1 MGLGN
6 VTAVFLFEWRRALTG
21 PRMVWWAVMALFPVF
36 IITLIRF
43 GPDSERLPPE
53 MWTASLFGLV
63 PMLISMLG
71 TFLWTTPAVSA
82 ELERKSWVY
91 LAVRPHGST
100 AVLLG
105 KYLAAVTWVVP
116 AALVG
121 LTISVAIAP
130 LEETWRIWWAMARLV
145 FLSCPAYAAIYLVLG
160 VMFPKRSMVIA
171 VAYTLIFELLAS
183 FVPALINTLTVQ
195 YRLRSLFVYWTDFPL
210 GNSEQLGAIALVSD
224 APTWFQV
231 TVLLVYT
238 FCLLV
243 TAITLIRWCEFS
255 QAAES
260 DL

>member
-1 MGLGN
+1 MGFGN
-6 VTAVFLFEWRRALTG
+6 VAAVFLFEWQRALTA
-21 PRMVWWAVMALFPVF
+21 PRMAWWGVMALFPVF

-43 GPDSERLPPE
+43 VPHWERLPPE
-53 MWTASLFGLV
+53 LWTGTLFGLV

-91 LAVRPHGST
+91 LAVRPYGST

-121 LTISVAIAP
+121 LTISVVIAP
-130 LEETWRIWWAMARLV
+130 LEETWRIWWSMARLV
-145 FLSCPAYAAIYLVLG
+145 CLSCPAYAAIYLVLG
-160 VMFPKRSMVIA
+160 VLFPKRSMVIA

-195 YRLRSLFVYWTDFPL
+195 YRLRSLFVGWTYFRL
-210 GNSEQLGAIALVSD
+210 GDSNELGAVALVSD
-224 APTWFQV
+224 APMWFQV
-231 TVLLVYT
+231 AVLLVYT
-238 FCLLV
+238 FSLLLA
-243 TAITLIRWCEFS
+243 AIVLIRWCEFS
-255 QAAES
+255 QVAES
-260 DL
+260 DV